1 MNATWKIATLL
12 LGTIFLVPTAS
23 LAGDNDLSPRNI
35 MEKSWW
41 AGKVKGIEMLNELTI
56 YDPHGQKR
64 VRKTASIAKLYD
76 GGETTKRLIRFLYP
90 ADVKGTGL
98 LTYDY
103 EKKDDDIWF
112 FLPTMRKTRRI
123 VSSEKSKNFMG
134 SEFTYADITPP
145 PVDDFTYKMLK
156 QEDADDSKCWVIEIT
171 PKAKEIAEE
180 NGFSKK
186 VAWVGQRDYT
196 IRKAVYYDLQGKL
209 LKEFSATDV
218 TEVDTTDHR
227 FLSLKMTMVNKQ
239 NGRKSTM
246 EIKKHKL
253 SKDIPDKYF
262 SIRYLER
269 I

>member
-1 MNATWKIATLL
+1 MNAIWKIATLL
-12 LGTIFLVPTAS
+12 LVTMFLVPVVS
-23 LAGDNDLSPRNI
+23 SAGDTDSSPRNI

-41 AGKVKGIEMLNELTI
+41 AGKVKGIEMVNTLTI
-56 YDPHGQKR
+56 YDPQGQKR

-76 GGETTKRLIRFLYP
+76 GGKTTKRLIRFLHP

-112 FLPTMRKTRRI
+112 FLPSMRKTRRI

-145 PVDDFTYKMLK
+145 PVDDFKYKMLK
-156 QEDADDSKCWVIEIT
+156 QEDADNSKCWVIEII
-171 PKAKEIAEE
+171 PKSNSVAEE

-186 VAWVGQRDYT
+186 VVWVGQKDYVV
-196 IRKAVYYDLQGKL
+196 RKSIYHDLQGKL
-209 LKEFSATDV
+209 LKEFNATRV
-218 TEVDTTDHR
+218 TEVDTKDHR

-246 EIKKHKL
+246 EMKKHKL